1 MLGKCEKGL
10 PREIMQVW
18 AREFW
23 NSGQKKNTE
32 YTRLR
37 QGYGEARKT
46 GVSMKPVKPVIS
58 GPFDWLT
65 VCDRV
70 YYRVLDGMKGNVLSF
85 HITLTFL
92 LRPLVFA
99 GTNPGLSK
107 TRFDKQADLTL
118 ALRVQ

>member
-70 YYRVLDGMKGNVLSF
+70 YHRVFGGIKGKVLHF

-92 LRPLVFA
+92 LLLSEPA
-99 GTNPGLSK
+99 GTNPRLSK
-107 TRFDKQADLTL
+107 TRFDKRADQAR
-118 ALRVQ
+118 A